1 MANFIV
7 PKNVKSRF
15 EFFSGFGWKELIFL
29 LFGAVA
35 GFLISG
41 IIFIV
46 SHNLVAF
53 LIAPIGAVL
62 GFFTGKTDPR
72 TGKNLLT
79 LIKDFKDFQTR
90 PKRYQFRYGEGR
102 K

>member
-1 MANFIV
+1 MDDFIV

-15 EFFSGFGWKELIFL
+15 EFFPSFGWKELIFL
-29 LFGAVA
+29 LLGTVT
-35 GFLISG
+35 GLLISG
-41 IIFIV
+41 IIFMV
-46 SHNLVAF
+46 SHHLAAF
-53 LIAPIGAVL
+53 LAIPIGAAL
-62 GFFTGKTDPR
+62 GFLIGKPDPR

-90 PKRYQFRYGEGR
+90 PKRYHFRYGEGR